1 MAKLTDKTISE
12 VMAAMGRR
20 GAAARLA
27 KMTPEER
34 SEMMRKAAIKRWRAA
49 RKKKRKKNS

>member
-27 KMTPEER
+27 KMTPDER
-34 SEMMRKAAIKRWRAA
+34 SEMMRKAAIKRWRTTG
-49 RKKKRKKNS
+49 KKKRKKNS